1 MQRGYMQSSNGKRW
15 YQDASG
21 QQINTVA
28 RYIPD
33 NTDILKIFESIT
45 EAFFTLD
52 REWRFSYLNSEAE
65 RILDRSREGLLGKDV
80 WEEFPNAVRSIFYEK
95 YHRAMAQQVRVEFEE
110 YCPPLKTWF
119 EVKVYPLKSGLSVF
133 LRNINSRR
141 EAEEALRQSKE
152 RYQVIVERFVDGIYW
167 FDGDTG
173 RVTGANLAL
182 QEMLG
187 YTSDE
192 LHGMHLDDLLAHEPG
207 DAKHSTSRTPELRH
221 HFVGDRKYR
230 RKDGFTLDVEVRES
244 TSSNGDKQVVCAV
257 VRDVTERKQAEEE
270 LREANRRLNE
280 LTALKAVFTAM
291 VAHELGSPL
300 AAIRRL
306 TEMLST
312 GETEQEV
319 KAYAIDA
326 IVQELDT
333 MDALVA
339 DVQTSAAVERDD
351 FRVQLRPVPLE
362 ELLADAKAFALVLPG
377 DHPINFVLD
386 RSLDTRERVV
396 ADPERIGQVLRNLL
410 SNAVRY
416 TPEGLPIE
424 LRAKSRNARV
434 RIEVADHGPG
444 IHPEDVARIF
454 DKFERGRDR
463 EGKRIKGVGL
473 GLYISRGIVRAHGG
487 IITVNS
493 APDEGAV
500 FGFELEM
507 ARKEAR

>member
-1 MQRGYMQSSNGKRW
+1 MQSPNEMRW
-15 YQDASG
+15 YQKVSG
-21 QQINTVA
+21 GPIPTVT
-28 RYIPD
+28 RYTPN
-33 NTDILKIFESIT
+33 NTDISKIFESFT

-65 RILDRSREGLLGKDV
+65 RVLDRSREDLLSKDV
-80 WEEFPNAVRSIFYEK
+80 WEEFPDAVGSMSYEK
-95 YHRAMAQQVRVEFEE
+95 YHRATAEQVRVEFEE
-110 YCPPLKTWF
+110 YCPLLKTWF
-119 EVKVYPLKSGLSVF
+119 EVKVYPLEAGLAVF

-141 EAEEALRQSKE
+141 EAEEALRQSEE
-152 RYQVIVERFVDGIYW
+152 RYRAIVERFVDGIYL

-173 RVTGANLAL
+173 RVIDANLAL

-192 LHGMHLDDLLAHEPG
+192 LHGMHLDDLVVHDPE
-207 DAKHSTSRTPELRH
+207 DAEHNAGHTPEVGH

-230 RKDGFTLDVEVRES
+230 RKDRSALDVEVRES
-244 TSSNGDKQVVCAV
+244 TISNGDKQVVCAV
-257 VRDVTERKQAEEE
+257 VRDITERKQAEEE

-306 TEMLST
+306 TEMLGT
-312 GETEQEV
+312 GETDQEV

-326 IVQELDT
+326 IVGELDT
-333 MDALVA
+333 MDSLVA

-362 ELLADAKAFALVLPG
+362 ELLADAKAFALALPG

-386 RSLDTRERVV
+386 PSLDTRERVV

-416 TPEGLPIE
+416 TPEGVPIE
-424 LRAKSRNARV
+424 LRAKSRKARV

-444 IHPEDVARIF
+444 IYPEDVARIF

-463 EGKRIKGVGL
+463 EGKKIKGVGL

-487 IITVNS
+487 AITVNS
-493 APDEGAV
+493 APGEGAV
-500 FGFELEM
+500 FGFELAV

>member
-1 MQRGYMQSSNGKRW
+1 MQSPNGKRW
-15 YQDASG
+15 YQNVSG
-21 QQINTVA
+21 Q
-28 RYIPD
+28 RIPTITRWASD
-33 NTDILKIFESIT
+33 STDCSKVFESIT

-65 RILDRSREGLLGKDV
+65 RVLDRRREDLLGKNA
-80 WEEFPNAVRSIFYEK
+80 WEEFPDTIESTFYEK
-95 YHRAMAQQVRVEFEE
+95 CRRAMAEQVWVEFEE
-110 YCPPLKTWF
+110 YCPPLNTWF
-119 EVKVYPLKSGLSVF
+119 EVKVYPSESGLSVF
-133 LRNINSRR
+133 LSNINSRR
-141 EAEEALRQSKE
+141 EAEEALRQSEE
-152 RYQVIVERFVDGIYW
+152 RYRAIVERFVDGIYL

-173 RVTGANLAL
+173 RVIDANLAL

-192 LHGMHLDDLLAHEPG
+192 LRGMHLDDLVVHDSVDVE
-207 DAKHSTSRTPELRH
+207 HNVSRTPEVIH
-221 HFVGDRKYR
+221 NFVGERKYR
-230 RKDGFTLDVEVRES
+230 RKDRSALNVEVRES
-244 TSSNGDKQVVCAV
+244 TISNGDKQVVCAV

-306 TEMLST
+306 TEMLGT
-312 GETEQEV
+312 GETDQEV

-326 IVQELDT
+326 LVKELDT

-339 DVQTSAAVERDD
+339 DVQASAAVERDD
-351 FRVQLRPVPLE
+351 FRVQLRPVPLD
-362 ELLADAKAFALVLPG
+362 ELLAEAKAFALTLPG
-377 DHPINFVLD
+377 DHSINFVLD
-386 RSLDTRERVV
+386 PGLDTRERVV

-410 SNAVRY
+410 TNAARY
-416 TPEGLPIE
+416 TPEGVPIE
-424 LRAKSRNARV
+424 LRAKSLGARV

-444 IHPEDVARIF
+444 IHPEDVALIF
-454 DKFERGRDR
+454 DKFGRGRDR
-463 EGKRIKGVGL
+463 EGRKIKGVGL

-487 IITVNS
+487 DITVNS

-500 FGFELEM
+500 FGFELEV
-507 ARKEAR
+507 ARKETR

>member
-1 MQRGYMQSSNGKRW
+1 MQSPNGKRW
-15 YQDASG
+15 YQNVSG
-21 QQINTVA
+21 QPIPTIT
-28 RYIPD
+28 RCTPD
-33 NTDILKIFESIT
+33 NTDISKIFESIT

-65 RILDRSREGLLGKDV
+65 RVLDRSRENLLGKGV
-80 WEEFPNAVRSIFYEK
+80 WEEFPDAVGSMFYEK
-95 YHRAMAQQVRVEFEE
+95 YHRAMTEQVRVEFEE

-119 EVKVYPLKSGLSVF
+119 EVKVYPLESGLSVF

-141 EAEEALRQSKE
+141 ESEEALRQSEE
-152 RYQVIVERFVDGIYW
+152 RYRDIVGRFVDGIYL

-173 RVTGANLAL
+173 RVRDANLAL

-187 YTSDE
+187 YSSDE
-192 LHGMHLDDLLAHEPG
+192 LHGMHLDDLVAHEPE
-207 DAKHSTSRTPELRH
+207 DAKHNASRAPEVGH

-230 RKDGFTLDVEVRES
+230 RKDGSVLDVEVRES
-244 TSSNGDKQVVCAV
+244 TISNGDEQVVCAV

-306 TEMLST
+306 TEMLGT
-312 GETEQEV
+312 GETDQEV

-326 IVQELDT
+326 IVGELDT

-377 DHPINFVLD
+377 EHPINFVLD
-386 RSLDTRERVV
+386 PSLDTRERVM

-416 TPEGLPIE
+416 TPEGVPIE
-424 LRAKSRNARV
+424 LRAKSRKARV

-463 EGKRIKGVGL
+463 EGKKIKGVGL

-487 IITVNS
+487 AITVNS
-493 APDEGAV
+493 APGEGAV
-500 FGFELEM
+500 FGFELEV